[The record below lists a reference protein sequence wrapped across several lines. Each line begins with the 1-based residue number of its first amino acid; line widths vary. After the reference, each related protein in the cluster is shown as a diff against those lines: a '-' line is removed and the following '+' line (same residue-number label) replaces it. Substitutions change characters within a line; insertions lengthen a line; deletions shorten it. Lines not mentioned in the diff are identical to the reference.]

1 MPNWCTNVIMLQ
13 HSDPQRI
20 TELAALVNYDPKND
34 SFDTER
40 GGELLNYLR
49 PLPDGKWDYDWCVQ
63 NWGTKWEVNV
73 YHVEL
78 FSPHCIAF
86 YCETAWTPPIA
97 ALAYA
102 EAVQGFDIKAAFIE
116 LGSGILG
123 FYDGGV
129 EQYYDYPQSYDE
141 AVALINELP
150 EFMVDG
156 LDLPNE
162 FRFEFSEN
170 VY

>member
-1 MPNWCTNVIMLQ
+1 MPNWCTNAITLQ

-20 TELAALVNYDPKND
+20 TELAALVNYDRSND
-34 SFDTER
+34 SFDPDVENR
-40 GGELLNYLR
+40 LLNYLR
-49 PLPDGKWDYDWCVQ
+49 PLPDGVWDYDWCVR

-78 FSPHCIAF
+78 LSPHCIAF

-102 EAVQGFDIKAAFIE
+102 ESQKGFDIKAAFIE
-116 LGSGILG
+116 PGSGILG
-123 FYDGGV
+123 FYEGGS
-129 EQYYDYPQSYDE
+129 EQYYDYPQSYNE
-141 AVALINELP
+141 AMDLLDQLP
-150 EFMVDG
+150 EFVLDG
-156 LDLPNE
+156 LDLSNE
-162 FRFEFSEN
+162 FTLEFSEN